1 MRPNRLGS
9 SGSSLHAKVFA
20 VDGQRAFVGSFNF
33 DPRSAL
39 LNTEL
44 GFVIHSPELARQ
56 IEQTFDTEVPR
67 SAYTL
72 RLSESGQIEWLSA
85 AEPPVLQRDEPG
97 STWWSR
103 IMLGLLSLLPIDGLL

>member
-1 MRPNRLGS
+1 M
-9 SGSSLHAKVFA
+9 
-20 VDGQRAFVGSFNF
+20 
-33 DPRSAL
+33 
-39 LNTEL
+39 
-44 GFVIHSPELARQ
+44 
-56 IEQTFDTEVPR
+56 PR